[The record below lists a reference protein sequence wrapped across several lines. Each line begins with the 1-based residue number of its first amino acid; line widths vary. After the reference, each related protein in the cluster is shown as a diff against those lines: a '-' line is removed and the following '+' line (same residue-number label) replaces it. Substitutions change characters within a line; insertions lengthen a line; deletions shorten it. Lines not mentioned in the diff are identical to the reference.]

1 MPDNQAFADVSNSH
15 LMSLAAEG
23 DTNAFRQL
31 AHRLGGAM
39 HRQALQQLNGNAALA
54 EDAVQEAL
62 IKLWRGAPR
71 WRPLIVIGTPVES
84 YVRKIVKTCCIDVLR
99 RTPATDVLDDETPAA
114 NDAAQDFADRHD
126 VGAAILQLAPRQ
138 QQAVREFYM
147 DGQSQRAVAGHM
159 GTTEKSVERLL
170 AKART
175 RMRRY
180 LTGDVQ

>member
-1 MPDNQAFADVSNSH
+1 MPDNQAFADVSNTH
-15 LMSLAAEG
+15 LMGLAAEG

-39 HRQALQQLNGNAALA
+39 HRQALQLLNGNAALA
-54 EDAVQEAL
+54 DDAVQEAL

-71 WRPLIVIGTPVES
+71 WRPLIVVGTPVES
-84 YVRKIVKTCCIDVLR
+84 YVRKIVKTSCVDILR
-99 RTPATDVLDDETPAA
+99 RHKPVDQLDEEMPAA
-114 NDAAQDFADRHD
+114 ADTALDTQTRHD
-126 VGAAILQLAPRQ
+126 VSAAILQLAPRQ
-138 QQAVREFYM
+138 QQAVKDFYLS
-147 DGQSQRAVAGHM
+147 GQSQREVAGRM

-180 LTGDVQ
+180 LSGDAE